1 VSDFV
6 RSRLYLYIMKKP
18 FNNPRKKCAALNAG
32 FTLIELLVVIAIIA
46 ILAAMLL
53 PALAKAKQK
62 ATQAACLSNLKQLGL
77 AWIMYADESNDRLVN
92 LSTYTGTGLGSPLTT
107 TPDGA
112 PWRTDKMNGQITPAP
127 VWTTQDGFIAGIQKG
142 YKNPTPAIDGPLY
155 KYAPNP
161 AIIHCPGDPHWQMPL
176 ANGFCYDSFSGSAT
190 LNGEWR
196 GTGYLKRTQVG
207 HPSDRFVW
215 IEASDTARHE
225 NVGSWEMNIAGTPA
239 NGFQGSSFSGAADSP
254 AVFHVSSADFIFGD
268 GHAEAH
274 RWMNP
279 KAIASYSTS
288 GTWSAALAKDAEWI
302 AQHYA
307 GPQNP

>member
-1 VSDFV
+1 MDRSNCFDGKTV
-6 RSRLYLYIMKKP
+6 RLRT
-18 FNNPRKKCAALNAG
+18 G

-53 PALAKAKQK
+53 PALSKAKQK

-77 AWIMYADESNDRLVN
+77 AWIMYADDSNDRLVN
-92 LSTYTGTGLGSPLTT
+92 LSTYTGAGTPLST

-112 PWRTDKMNGQITPAP
+112 PWRTDKMNGQITPTPNWA
-127 VWTTQDGFIAGIQKG
+127 TQDGFIAGIQQG
-142 YKNPTPAIDGPLY
+142 YKKPTPAIDGPLY

-161 AIIHCPGDPHWQMPL
+161 NIIHCPGDKHWQMPF
-176 ANGFCYDSFSGSAT
+176 ANGFCFDSFSGSAC

-196 GTGYLKRTQVG
+196 AAGYVKRTQLV

-215 IEASDTARHE
+215 IEASDTIRHE
-225 NVGSWEMNIAGTPA
+225 NVGSWEMNISGTQA

-254 AVFHVSSADFIFGD
+254 AVFHISSGDFIFGD
-268 GHAEAH
+268 GHAAAH
-274 RWMNP
+274 RWVSPN
-279 KAIASYSTS
+279 AIASYANG
-288 GTWSAALAKDAEWI
+288 GTVPAAQLAADAQWI

-307 GPQNP
+307 GPLNP